1 MKRVSLH
8 KGLSIFED
16 RFNLAHAIIL
26 LPTTLITGLRQ
37 EFANTCKEIVVALT
51 IASHLHLKFPVQ
63 MQLP

>member
-1 MKRVSLH
+1 MKRVSLR

-26 LPTTLITGLRQ
+26 PPTTLITGLRQ

-51 IASHLHLKFPVQ
+51 IASHLRA
-63 MQLP
+63 

>member
-1 MKRVSLH
+1 MKRVSLRE
-8 KGLSIFED
+8 GLSIFED

-51 IASHLHLKFPVQ
+51 IASHLRLKFPVQ